1 MAVMTPTLLST
12 YAFIRSAFAV
22 IPSTQK
28 VRNTR
33 NAFVMTLIDWSR
45 LNASTGSMTFSSNWP
60 ASEARQTVVSFP
72 ITWNATWFTTS
83 AITGFTLPGM
93 IDEPGWRA
101 GSFSSPRPQR
111 GPDAMRR
118 RSFAI
123 FERFIMQTLR
133 AAETS
138 VYASVF
144 WVPSTRSGEL
154 TIGQPESSARYFT
167 TALM

>member
-1 MAVMTPTLLST
+1 MTPTLLST
-12 YAFIRSAFAV
+12 YAFMRSAFAV
-22 IPSTQK
+22 MPSTQK

-33 NAFVMTLIDWSR
+33 NAFVMMLIDWSR
-45 LNASTGSMTFSSNWP
+45 LNASTGSMTLSSNWP

-72 ITWNATWFTTS
+72 ITWKATWLITS

-93 IDEPGWRA
+93 IDEPGCRA
-101 GSFSSPRPQR
+101 GRLISPRPHR

-118 RSFAI
+118 RSLAI

-144 WVPSTRSGEL
+144 WVPSTRSGAL
-154 TIGQPESSARYFT
+154 TMGHPLNSPRYFT